1 MNKKHMFYPPI
12 LFFGTLFVASYSF
25 AQTPQDEMSR
35 YALTTDNNIEVYQP
49 LTQSRIRMYGKNG
62 QKIYLQHSFDCAGK
76 KDGIR
81 NYLSSTG
88 GWNAFK
94 SYARWTF
101 NQSKGMPR
109 TAIQKEVEGNEMST
123 YAMLSYKEF
132 ILKANEPVNL
142 YGFVVGAQNRTA
154 SKAQVITACEHAIGS
169 FKPLA
174 GHDYEVLG
182 RYENNQCQFQV
193 IDLKKNQQILISDQ
207 AYSCPVKSW
216 KFWKKD

>member
-1 MNKKHMFYPPI
+1 MFYPPI

-49 LTQSRIRMYGKNG
+49 LIQSRIRMYGKNG

-132 ILKANEPVNL
+132 LCTRQISQNPYPIRILL
-142 YGFVVGAQNRTA
+142 
-154 SKAQVITACEHAIGS
+154 S
-169 FKPLA
+169 
-174 GHDYEVLG
+174 
-182 RYENNQCQFQV
+182 
-193 IDLKKNQQILISDQ
+193 
-207 AYSCPVKSW
+207 
-216 KFWKKD
+216 